1 MTPPSSKKL
10 KRRRKWKRIKL
21 KFGIG
26 NEIKFWDIPA
36 FGVGF
41 SFYGECKYLDFMTAG
56 SSFKANLD
64 LILHYSEAG
73 DGF

>member
-1 MTPPSSKKL
+1 
-10 KRRRKWKRIKL
+10 
-21 KFGIG
+21 
-26 NEIKFWDIPA
+26 
-36 FGVGF
+36 
-41 SFYGECKYLDFMTAG
+41 MTAG